1 MTPLQ
6 QSSVIDPSE
15 WELFSRDVFNNHQEI
30 YALSMDFF
38 NDLYGV
44 YHEHENECL
53 PGIGSILLEHFQ
65 RFRDPYAL
73 YVPNVHLAEYIVAD
87 LKQANTNFKDF
98 LQSRLTDPQLNRHSF
113 RHFLLRPVMR
123 IARYPLLLQALIKKT
138 DEDDPEYE
146 TLQECYNIISEVAA
160 FCDQLAAGV
169 KTRVEILLLNSALT
183 CRQGESYDLKLTDPQ
198 RKIYYRGDLRRENSK
213 LDVLEVHEKYIHMI
227 VFDHIVLLTK
237 ARKTSDGTQYKIWRR
252 PIPLQMLHIQGTDN
266 DFSLPTQYLTTLG
279 STAHNIHTSL
289 RTSTGLRS
297 STIMNSTTM
306 VRNAHSAL
314 SLVLTHP
321 GRHGGSYAF
330 ACADEA
336 EKLQWLH
343 ALKQARSDMKLKTD
357 AFNAISLES
366 TFFRDYSASSTMEGS
381 GKVTSSVPFGK
392 SMRRSG
398 IVENSH
404 GIMCM

>member
-1 MTPLQ
+1 MSPLQ

-38 NDLYGV
+38 NDLFSIYK
-44 YHEHENECL
+44 EHETECL
-53 PGIGSILLEHFQ
+53 PGIGNILLEHFQ

-87 LKQANTNFKDF
+87 LKQANTHFKDF

-123 IARYPLLLQALIKKT
+123 IARYPLLLQALIKQT
-138 DEDDPEYE
+138 DKDDPEYE
-146 TLQECYNIISEVAA
+146 TLQECYKIITEVAT

-252 PIPLQMLHIQGTDN
+252 PIPLQMLHIQGADN

-330 ACADEA
+330 ACVDEA

-343 ALKQARSDMKLKTD
+343 ALKQARADMKLKTD

-366 TFFRDYSASSTMEGS
+366 TFFRDDSASSTMEGS

-392 SMRRSG
+392 LSG
-398 IVENSH
+398 GAASA
-404 GIMCM
+404 